1 MADMRDVIERLTER
15 TNERR
20 VSWRAMI
27 GEDFLLATVGDMS
40 VALEALNKLSYE
52 PMTLRIAVLDEGRKE
67 IASLEAK
74 KSASPDYEKLYA
86 LWQAAKA
93 SAIGENPRLDEFLEA
108 LDAAPPVASP
118 EPEAA
123 VPEPELATAQRRAG
137 RRIFNQR

>member
-15 TNERR
+15 TNEQR
-20 VSWRAMI
+20 VPWKAII
-27 GEDFLLATVGDMS
+27 GEDLLLATVGDMS

-74 KSASPDYEKLYA
+74 KSASPDYEKLYS
-86 LWQAAKA
+86 LWQAGKA

-108 LDAAPPVASP
+108 LDAAPPVALP
-118 EPEAA
+118 EPEA
-123 VPEPELATAQRRAG
+123 VVPELAPAQRRVG
-137 RRIFNQR
+137 RRLFNQR

>member
-1 MADMRDVIERLTER
+1 MKAQEFDMADMRDVIERLTER
-15 TNERR
+15 THERR
-20 VSWRAMI
+20 VSWKAMI

-74 KSASPDYEKLYA
+74 KSASPDYEKIYA
-86 LWQAAKA
+86 LWQTAKA

-108 LDAAPPVASP
+108 LDAAPPVAL
-118 EPEAA
+118 
-123 VPEPELATAQRRAG
+123 PEPELATAQRRAG
-137 RRIFNQR
+137 RRLFNQR

>member
-74 KSASPDYEKLYA
+74 KSASPDYEKLYS

-108 LDAAPPVASP
+108 LDAAPPVALP
-118 EPEAA
+118 EPQAA
-123 VPEPELATAQRRAG
+123 VPAPELATAQRRAG
-137 RRIFNQR
+137 RRLFNQR